1 MFYLDRVP
9 TGIAGLDSLIEGGF
23 PKGYNILV
31 TGAPGTGKSIMG
43 LQYIYNGALN
53 GENGLYIT
61 IDSPRMQLIEQAG
74 RFGWD
79 FKKMEEEGK
88 ITFLSIP
95 PNRARIDI
103 FDMLEDKVAEANAK
117 RLVFDNLAL
126 LTINAEQFAIPMAH
140 NSKMD
145 VIPNITS
152 KSSMLNTDTKDYE
165 IALNA
170 EFDNKGRAFYHGDSK
185 RRIIYFVI
193 HELGCLGT
201 TNLIITFADPTTQ
214 SSMDKVSEFACD
226 GVISLKSLAV
236 GDTMNRTMEVKKM
249 RTTVLDGGIRSYDFG
264 NDGIILVGN

>member
-1 MFYLDRVP
+1 MDRVP

-185 RRIIYFVI
+185 RRITYFVI

-226 GVISLKSLAV
+226 GVIKLEKESIGEV
-236 GDTMNRTMEVKKM
+236 VNRTLEVAKM
-249 RTTVLDGGIRSYDFG
+249 RTTKIDSTKHNFDFDSRGIA
-264 NDGIILVGN
+264 IE